1 MQKKLESRKMLGEQL
16 EHIKM
21 IEDRKKLLK
30 LNDIEEEKIY
40 REKFQNLMDN
50 KDKERYDHHKKI
62 QEKAKLI
69 DIREKMI
76 INQKNLQNFIE
87 NNIENK
93 YKKEKEQIENMY
105 FLK

>member
-1 MQKKLESRKMLGEQL
+1 MESRKMLSEQL
-16 EHIKM
+16 EQIRL
-21 IEDRKKLLK
+21 IENRKKLVK
-30 LNDIEEEKIY
+30 LNDKEEEKIY
-40 REKFQNLMDN
+40 IEKFQSLMDN

-93 YKKEKEQIENMY
+93 YKKEMEHIENM
-105 FLK
+105 